1 VAYSFPPSTTL
12 PRKALWVGIA
22 SYALWGF
29 FPVYWKLFRDISAG
43 EILLHRLVWTLP
55 FYLSLLAAGPG
66 LRALAGATR
75 RDWGASA
82 LASAVLSLNWGLYV
96 YAVLSNRVVEG
107 SLAYFLNPLLNVA
120 VGVFVFRE
128 PFPWPLRLAVGLATA
143 GVALRMAF
151 ADTFPW
157 IALTLA
163 TSFCLY
169 GVVKKKQS
177 IPPALSSALEG
188 LVGFVPALVLLL
200 FVRSAASVALPLAQW
215 LLCIGAGVVTGLP
228 LFLFSYAAQR
238 VPYSILGILQ
248 FVAPTLQFLVGVLL
262 YREPFGRSDVVS
274 FGLIWAGAAC
284 YVLERLSRWQA
295 ERRRRATL
303 SAR

>member
-1 VAYSFPPSTTL
+1 MTSPSVAL
-12 PRKALWVGIA
+12 PRKALWVGVL

-29 FPVYWKLFRDISAG
+29 FPIYWKLFRGLGAG
-43 EILLHRLVWTLP
+43 EILLHRLVWTMP
-55 FYLSLLAAGPG
+55 FYLSLLALGPG
-66 LRALAGATR
+66 LGALRTATR
-75 RDWGASA
+75 LDWGTSA
-82 LASAVLSLNWGLYV
+82 LAAAILSLNWGLYI

-120 VGVFVFRE
+120 VGVFFFRE
-128 PFPWPLRLAVGLATA
+128 PFPWPLRLAVGLAAA
-143 GVALRMAF
+143 GVVLRMAL

-163 TSFCLY
+163 TSFCIY
-169 GVVKKKQS
+169 GVVKKKQA

-188 LVGFVPALVLLL
+188 LVGFVPALVLLF
-200 FVRSAASVALPLAQW
+200 FVRRGASEPLPPEQW

-248 FVAPTLQFLVGVLL
+248 FIAPTLQFLVGVIL
-262 YREPFGRSDVVS
+262 YREPFGRADAAS

-284 YVLERLSRWQA
+284 YVVERLARWRT
-295 ERRRRATL
+295 ERRRRISLT
-303 SAR
+303 SR